1 MSHMDDY
8 RQTGATPGF
17 RASRAYLTTGRRDV
31 KMGVLSGCTGDLSLP
46 LRGVA
51 GSGKRTGWGKTIG
64 KDAVGRNPSHKDLGL
79 GARCSQA
86 DANSVFAD
94 LWLGYPLPSGLK
106 GKSVGHG
113 GGKGPAAWG
122 AGKSALWQL

>member
-1 MSHMDDY
+1 
-8 RQTGATPGF
+8 
-17 RASRAYLTTGRRDV
+17 
-31 KMGVLSGCTGDLSLP
+31 MGVLSGRISNLSLP
-46 LRGVA
+46 ELRGVA

-94 LWLGYPLPSGLK
+94 RWLGYPLPSGLK

-113 GGKGPAAWG
+113 GKGPAVWG